1 MKSLSIRVDGR
12 EIKIPDSKVRLDKLA
27 EMLKDDYQGHICMAK
42 IKNKYHDLNYVIHTD
57 EDVHL
62 VDTTSEDGRRL
73 YFRVLSFLLV
83 VACRDVFDNC
93 KVFIK
98 HSIAGGLYCTL
109 RMPKDLTDG
118 DVEVLKAKM
127 QEYIDKDYKI
137 TCHYMPN
144 DQAIDKFEEVKRFDK
159 SNLLKYRDDDLT
171 KVYECNGYFD
181 YFYGHMF
188 PSTSYIKDFDL
199 VRMGD
204 GL

>member
-93 KVFIK
+93 KVKIWV
-98 HSIAGGLYCTL
+98 L
-109 RMPKDLTDG
+109 RTIH
-118 DVEVLKAKM
+118 
-127 QEYIDKDYKI
+127 Q
-137 TCHYMPN
+137 
-144 DQAIDKFEEVKRFDK
+144 
-159 SNLLKYRDDDLT
+159 
-171 KVYECNGYFD
+171 
-181 YFYGHMF
+181 
-188 PSTSYIKDFDL
+188 
-199 VRMGD
+199 
-204 GL
+204 